1 MFTLTGS
8 ETPDQLKIRIMTISG
23 KVVKEIG
30 IEDIGPIHIGRNI
43 SEYAWDGTDKF
54 GDPLANGIYLYQVT
68 LSMDGEKVKH
78 RST

>member
-1 MFTLTGS
+1 
-8 ETPDQLKIRIMTISG
+8 MTISG

-54 GDPLANGIYLYQVT
+54 GDPLANGVYLYQVT
-68 LSMDGEKVKH
+68 LSIDGEKVKH
-78 RST
+78 RSTEIDQYFKKGIGKMVLIR